1 MNATLLGQKPTAK
14 HTVLLMRHLIST
26 FEIFTSDLVCDE
38 KGVAWVWQKAESNS
52 DRSHK
57 QHTSR
62 MFYSLRHWLFR
73 NTRVFCSAVYRSQ
86 ALVAGVNVNS
96 LWQQIGLFVL
106 RVNTLCFFLELLDGE
121 I

>member
-14 HTVLLMRHLIST
+14 HTVLLMRYLIST

-52 DRSHK
+52 DRSHT

-62 MFYSLRHWLFR
+62 MFYSLR
-73 NTRVFCSAVYRSQ
+73 
-86 ALVAGVNVNS
+86 
-96 LWQQIGLFVL
+96 QQIGLFVL